1 MRVNIQFVKE
11 NQRFPFR
18 FIDFLNGL
26 FIILPIILILLCSAM
41 IRSYNMNNMTGLN
54 GLLITSLIIGFIGL
68 SLVLLII
75 KRLIQNLKFTKI
87 STGLDFAS
95 NVELIN
101 KVFNKLYDKS
111 SIDLTQINKGLI
123 ISNSGISAFS
133 WGEIN
138 TAICDDK
145 VIFINSRPSGQP
157 ITIYENQL
165 NIKRIL
171 KNIEIEKSPAHNTR
185 S

>member
-26 FIILPIILILLCSAM
+26 FLILPIILVLLSFAM

-54 GLLITSLIIGFIGL
+54 GLLIASMTIGL
-68 SLVLLII
+68 IGLAIVVLIVN
-75 KRLIQNLKFTKI
+75 RLIQNIKFTKI
-87 STGLDFAS
+87 ITGLDFNS
-95 NVELIN
+95 NVELIKN
-101 KVFNKLYDKS
+101 SFYKLYDS
-111 SIDLTQINKGLI
+111 QFIDTRNIHKGLI
-123 ISNSGISAFS
+123 IANSGTSLFS

-145 VIFINSRPSGQP
+145 VIYINSRPTGQP
-157 ITIYENQL
+157 ITIFENKL
-165 NIKRIL
+165 NIKRII
-171 KNIEIEKSPAHNTR
+171 KKIEIEKKPSPQHTV
-185 S
+185 